1 MFARYDEKPMVLVR
15 DSVSS
20 LLSGVTLLMLAM
32 FSLILGGGCG
42 PDGPGGT
49 DAPVPVVKDMGDAG
63 MDMTAPEED
72 MGPPRQEIARIEVSP
87 EEATLERGEKLQLV
101 ANLFDAEDQPV
112 SGSRILSWTTSD
124 PTVAKVDTRGEVE
137 AMGYGAATISIK
149 GGMAEATV
157 SITVP
162 RPPITRVVISPEEVS
177 VQVRKTAQLRAIA
190 YDGAGDEVPDAE
202 ISWTTEDENVATVT
216 SSGLVT
222 GQSVGSTAIVATHEE
237 LSASSAITVEL
248 RPVDRVE
255 ILTKNIT
262 LRVNEEVQMQGVARD
277 DQGFILENRM
287 LMWSVMDQ
295 DLLEIDAMT
304 GVVKGL
310 AAGMTIVTLSSE
322 GQTTTTE
329 VRILDQPIDSIDLA
343 PSSET
348 LSAGQTLQM
357 TATPKDALGNALEGR
372 TLTWSATNPSVAT
385 VDMNGLVTA
394 RGAGLGRIKVEAEG
408 KIAEAAITVQ
418 NPVASVEVTP
428 TMASIEEGEQL
439 QFTAK
444 TLSTTGSELFRN
456 VVWSTS
462 DTNIATIDSSGLLTA
477 SRPGQIKV
485 LATSEMI
492 TGEADLTVTPKPVD
506 SVEVSPSVIVLF
518 VNDTA
523 QLMASMF
530 AADGS
535 PLTGRAVS
543 WSSDK
548 PLVASVDAMTGQ
560 VSALGTGKANITATS
575 EGITGSATVV
585 IPVTFKHVSAGVFH
599 SCGVDA
605 QDQLY
610 CWGRNYDN
618 ALGSPGGNAFYPRV
632 INTTSAFTYITSL
645 SSHTCALDAQN
656 KAFCWG
662 SNYAG
667 QCGTGAS
674 SGTTASPTQ
683 VQGNLTF
690 TQLTTGGSHTCGLI
704 ADGTAYC
711 WGDND
716 YGQLGN
722 NTQMDSPTPAQVM
735 GSVKFSHIDAGGNH
749 TCAVGL
755 LDSKL
760 YCWGRNN
767 YGQLSDPD
775 LALTATVPT
784 DVSAT
789 NVTYTRVS
797 AGASHTC
804 MIATTGETYCVGRNF
819 DGQLGQ
825 NTGGSDSSSQ
835 LLVGGGLTFQ
845 ELFAGADH
853 TCAMTSGG
861 ALHCWGANDVGQ
873 LGDGTT
879 SPSASPVAVMGGL
892 QFQSFDVGG
901 RHNCGVTN
909 NGVAYCWGSNSEG
922 RLGNGTNAPS
932 YEPYPVVVN

>member
-1 MFARYDEKPMVLVR
+1 MFARYDEKPMVLSR
-15 DSVSS
+15 RGASPSPLLLTTL
-20 LLSGVTLLMLAM
+20 LLSLWCVL
-32 FSLILGGGCG
+32 FLGAGCG

-49 DAPVPVVKDMGDAG
+49 DPPTPVVKDMGV
-63 MDMTAPEED
+63 DMPEPEED
-72 MGPPRQEIARIEVSP
+72 MGPPRQDIARIEVEP
-87 EEATLERGEKLQLV
+87 EEATLERGDKLQLV
-101 ANLFDAEDQPV
+101 ASLFDDEDQPI

-137 AMGYGAATISIK
+137 AVGYGVSTISIK

-157 SITVP
+157 AITVP
-162 RPPITRVVISPEEVS
+162 RPPITRITLEPEEVS
-177 VQVRKTAQLRAIA
+177 VQVRSTVQLRATA
-190 YDGAGDEVPDAE
+190 YDGAGDEVPGAE
-202 ISWTTEDENVATVT
+202 ISWTTEDEDVATVT

-222 GQSVGSTAIVATHEE
+222 GQSVGSTSIVATHEE
-237 LSASSAITVEL
+237 LSVSSAVTVDF

-262 LRVNEEVQMQGVARD
+262 LRVNEVVQMQGVARD

-287 LMWSVMDQ
+287 LMWSAMDEG
-295 DLLEIDAMT
+295 LLEVDAIT
-304 GVVKGL
+304 GEIKGL
-310 AAGMTIVTLSSE
+310 AAGMTVVTLSAE
-322 GQTTTTE
+322 GETTTTE
-329 VRILDQPIDSIDLA
+329 VRILDQPIDSIELV
-343 PSSET
+343 PTSYT
-348 LSAGQTLQM
+348 LSAGLTLQM
-357 TATPKDALGNALEGR
+357 TATPKDALGNPLEGR
-372 TLTWSATNPSVAT
+372 TLTWTATNPSVAT
-385 VDMNGLVTA
+385 VDSDGLVTGQ
-394 RGAGLGRIKVEAEG
+394 GAGLGRIQVEAEG

-418 NPVASVEVTP
+418 NPVTTVEVTP
-428 TMASIEEGEQL
+428 TMPSIQEGEQL
-439 QFTAK
+439 QFMAK
-444 TLSTTGSELFRN
+444 TLSSTGSDLFRN

-462 DTNIATIDSSGLLTA
+462 DTNIATIDSAGLLT
-477 SRPGQIKV
+477 SNRPGQIKV
-485 LATSEMI
+485 RATSEMI
-492 TGEADLTVTPKPVD
+492 VGEVDLTVTPKPVD
-506 SVEVSPSVIVLF
+506 SVTVAPEVVVMF
-518 VNDTA
+518 VNDA
-523 QLMASMF
+523 VQLVASTF

-535 PLTGRAVS
+535 PLIGRAVS

-548 PLVASVDAMTGQ
+548 PLVASVDATTGQ
-560 VSALGTGKANITATS
+560 VTAFGTGKANITATS
-575 EGITGSATVV
+575 EGVTGSAVV
-585 IPVTFKHVSAGVFH
+585 VVPVTFKTIAAGVFH
-599 SCGVDA
+599 SCGVDV
-605 QDQLY
+605 QDKLY

-618 ALGSPGGNAFYPRV
+618 ALGSLGGNAFYPRE
-632 INTTSAFTYITSL
+632 INITSTFTHITVL

-683 VQGNLTF
+683 VQGNLSF
-690 TQLTTGGSHTCGLI
+690 TQLSAGGSHTCGLI

-722 NTQMDSPTPAQVM
+722 NTQTDSSTPSQVF

-755 LDSKL
+755 ADAKL

-767 YGQLSDPD
+767 YGQISDANLS
-775 LALTATVPT
+775 LNAVVPT

-825 NTGGSDSSSQ
+825 NTGGADSTSQ
-835 LLVGGGLTFQ
+835 LPVGGGSTFQ
-845 ELFAGADH
+845 EIFAGADH
-853 TCAMTSGG
+853 TCAMTSAG
-861 ALHCWGANDVGQ
+861 ALYCWGANDVGQ

-879 SPSASPVAVMGGL
+879 SPSTTPVAVDGGQL
-892 QFQSFDVGG
+892 FQSFDVGG
-901 RHNCGVTN
+901 RHNCGVTT

-932 YEPYPVVVN
+932 YTPYPVVIN